1 MTRLILDPVI
11 QSRLGDGKHI
21 LEVCDH
27 SGRILGHFLPVLSTS
42 QESAT
47 EPQITD
53 EEIQRRLREGG
64 GRPLTDILADLEKL
78 S

>member
-11 QSRLGDGKHI
+11 QSRLGDGKQI

-27 SGRILGHFLPVLSTS
+27 SGRVLGHFLPLLSS
-42 QESAT
+42 SHECAK
-47 EPQITD
+47 EPQIGD

-64 GRPLTDILADLEKL
+64 GRPLADILMDLEKL